1 MIIVCDAE
9 LLSNSVSH
17 CWLLCARTAP
27 ECLLRRLLKNDVALL
42 AARQQTLVEVFHKH
56 VDLVKAFVRTKVK
69 VSTQPLR
76 RTRSSMAGRQ
86 QPGRSSTPPS
96 ASFSDGK
103 THARNPNRQKKMDQK
118 LDDVFR
124 PAAELFQEQELPA
137 AAATSVT
144 RRKNSLKR
152 TDVLT
157 EEAKHLQGNSLTS
170 GNPSTCI
177 SFRMKAGDALI
188 QGSAEDRSK
197 RLSELMERGLVSPG
211 DVLRLR
217 FKVRKQLLWSRVD
230 L

>member
-9 LLSNSVSH
+9 LLNDSVSH
-17 CWLLCARTAP
+17 CLLLCARTAP

-42 AARQQTLVEVFHKH
+42 AARQQTLVEMFHKH
-56 VDLVKAFVRTKVK
+56 VDLVKAFVTTKVK
-69 VSTQPLR
+69 VSTQPFR
-76 RTRSSMAGRQ
+76 RTRSSTVGRR

-96 ASFSDGK
+96 GSFSDGK
-103 THARNPNRQKKMDQK
+103 THTRNPNSQEKMDQK

-124 PAAELFQEQELPA
+124 PTPELFQEQELPA
-137 AAATSVT
+137 AAASVT

-188 QGSAEDRSK
+188 QGSADDRSR
-197 RLSELMERGLVSPG
+197 RLSELIERGLVSPG
-211 DVLRLR
+211 DALRLR
-217 FKVRKQLLWSRVD
+217 FKVRKQLLWSCVH